1 MSSLVSFPLSSPAE
15 WEMFLLNA
23 ANVLL
28 GLVVVG
34 FLLLLVGESIVEI
47 LGRRRKR
54 LPNLAAVRRHKWD
67 RPPGLSSSFL

>member
-1 MSSLVSFPLSSPAE
+1 MSSLVSIAPSSPAE

-47 LGRRRKR
+47 VGRRRKR
-54 LPNLAAVRRHKWD
+54 RTDPAAGRGNFGR
-67 RPPGLSSSFL
+67 LSRAG

>member
-1 MSSLVSFPLSSPAE
+1 MSSLVSIAPSSPAE

-47 LGRRRKR
+47 AARRRKR
-54 LPNLAAVRRHKWD
+54 RTRSLTVAAR
-67 RPPGLSSSFL
+67 

>member
-1 MSSLVSFPLSSPAE
+1 MPSLVSFPPSSPAD

-34 FLLLLVGESIVEI
+34 FLLLLVGESIIEI
-47 LGRRRKR
+47 VGRRRRR
-54 LPNLAAVRRHKWD
+54 LPHLAAVGRNFGR
-67 RPPGLSSSFL
+67 LSRAG

>member
-1 MSSLVSFPLSSPAE
+1 MPSSVSFLLSSPVD

-34 FLLLLVGESIVEI
+34 FLLLLVGESIIEI
-47 LGRRRKR
+47 VGRRRRR
-54 LPNLAAVRRHKWD
+54 LPNLAAAGRDFGR
-67 RPPGLSSSFL
+67 LSRTA

>member
-1 MSSLVSFPLSSPAE
+1 MSLFVSFTPSSPAD

-47 LGRRRKR
+47 VGRRRKR
-54 LPNLAAVRRHKWD
+54 RADPAAVRGNFGR
-67 RPPGLSSSFL
+67 LSRAG

>member
-1 MSSLVSFPLSSPAE
+1 MSSLVCFLLSSPAE
-15 WEMFLLNA
+15 WELFLLNA

-47 LGRRRKR
+47 AARRRKR
-54 LPNLAAVRRHKWD
+54 RTRSLTVAAR
-67 RPPGLSSSFL
+67 

>member
-1 MSSLVSFPLSSPAE
+1 MSSLVSIAPSSPAE

-47 LGRRRKR
+47 VGRRRR
-54 LPNLAAVRRHKWD
+54 RRADPAAVRGNLGR
-67 RPPGLSSSFL
+67 LSRAG

>member
-1 MSSLVSFPLSSPAE
+1 MSSLVSFPPSSPAE
-15 WEMFLLNA
+15 WELFLLNA

-47 LGRRRKR
+47 VGRRRRR
-54 LPNLAAVRRHKWD
+54 LPNLAAAGRDFGR
-67 RPPGLSSSFL
+67 LSRTA

>member
-1 MSSLVSFPLSSPAE
+1 MSSLVSFAPSSPAE
-15 WEMFLLNA
+15 WELFLLNA

-47 LGRRRKR
+47 VGRRRKR
-54 LPNLAAVRRHKWD
+54 LPNLAAVRRSF
-67 RPPGLSSSFL
+67 RRLSRAD

>member
-1 MSSLVSFPLSSPAE
+1 MSSLVSFLLSSPAE
-15 WEMFLLNA
+15 WELFLLNA

-47 LGRRRKR
+47 VGRRRKGR
-54 LPNLAAVRRHKWD
+54 PRSLTVAAR
-67 RPPGLSSSFL
+67 